1 MAKMSEKIHEHL
13 VVTASP
19 DAELCAR
26 WEEYLRNAPFATHY
40 VTPDFFI
47 DPFAG
52 RGEKFAI
59 LAVEGERIDAV
70 LTGVKANNKVVAG
83 IAVRPQVVFRERADK
98 ASAAAALVRGLAS
111 HTAESDE
118 LITFHSWES
127 IDGLAA
133 FGYTHEAATGADRV
147 VMLDLSKGADALFKN
162 FSERRRTDLRKTIKQ
177 GKLEVRLLET
187 EAELAELYDIHKD
200 WNRRKGNAP
209 DEREAFRA
217 MLNSRHRATFIA
229 IHEGRIVAGTY
240 LRFCEGSVVEYA
252 ANNSLAEFQK
262 LRANELLG
270 WRAIEWACVNGF
282 TKFSLGASHPF
293 LARFGGELFS
303 SHRYQLDRTFFKR
316 HAMRERAMRLA
327 VRTYLSLPESVRTR
341 IKTAAARV

>member
-1 MAKMSEKIHEHL
+1 MARMTEKIHKHL
-13 VVTASP
+13 VITASP
-19 DAELCAR
+19 DAELFAR
-26 WEEYLRNAPFATHY
+26 WEEFLRSSPFATHY
-40 VTPDFFI
+40 VTPDFFV

-52 RGEKFAI
+52 RGERFAI
-59 LAVEGERIDAV
+59 LAINGERIDAV
-70 LTGVKANNKVVAG
+70 LTGVKANNKVAAG
-83 IAVRPQVVFRERADK
+83 MAVRPQTVFREGVDRV
-98 ASAAAALVRGLAS
+98 SAAAALVCGLAS
-111 HTAESDE
+111 HAAGSDE
-118 LITFHSWES
+118 LITFHSWEP

-147 VMLDLSKGADALFKN
+147 VMLDLSKGSDALFKG
-162 FSERRRTDLRKTIKQ
+162 FSERRRTDLRKTMKQ
-177 GKLEVRLLET
+177 GKLEVKLLET
-187 EAELAELYDIHKD
+187 EAELAELYEIHKD
-200 WNRRKGNAP
+200 WNERKGNVP

-229 IHEGRIVAGTY
+229 INEGKIVAGTY
-240 LRFCEGSVVEYA
+240 LRFCGGSVVEYA

-293 LARFGGELFS
+293 LARFGGDLFS

-316 HAMRERAMRLA
+316 HVMRERAMRLV
-327 VRTYLSLPESVRTR
+327 VRTYLSLPESVRTK
-341 IKTAAARV
+341 IKTAAARG

>member
-1 MAKMSEKIHEHL
+1 MSEKTHEHL
-13 VVTASP
+13 VVTGSP
-19 DAELCAR
+19 DAGLCAR
-26 WEEYLRNAPFATHY
+26 WQEFLRNAPFATHY

-59 LAVEGERIDAV
+59 LAVDSERIDAV
-70 LTGVKANNKVVAG
+70 LTGVKVNNKVVAG
-83 IAVRPQVVFRERADK
+83 MAVRPQTVFRESADK
-98 ASAAAALVRGLAS
+98 VSAADALVRGLAS
-111 HTAESDE
+111 HAAESDE
-118 LITFHSWES
+118 LITFHSWEL
-127 IDGLAA
+127 IDGLSP

-147 VMLDLSKGADALFKN
+147 VMLDLSKGPDALFKN

-177 GKLEVRLLET
+177 CKLEVKLLET
-187 EAELAELYDIHKD
+187 EAELAELYEIHKD
-200 WNRRKGNAP
+200 WNERKGNTP
-209 DEREAFRA
+209 DEREAFSA

-240 LRFCEGSVVEYA
+240 LRFAEGGVVEYA

-262 LRANELLG
+262 LRPNELLG

-316 HAMRERAMRLA
+316 HVMRERAMRLA
-327 VRTYLSLPESVRTR
+327 VRTYQSLPDPLRKR
-341 IKTAAARV
+341 IKSAAARV